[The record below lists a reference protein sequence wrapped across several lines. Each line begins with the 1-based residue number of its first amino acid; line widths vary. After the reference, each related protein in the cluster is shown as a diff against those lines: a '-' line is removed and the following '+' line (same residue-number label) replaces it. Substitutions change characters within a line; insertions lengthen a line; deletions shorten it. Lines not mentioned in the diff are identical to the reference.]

1 MEWKLFR
8 QLFLTLILFALSS
21 TAISAVYNL
30 SNLRKKKVQ
39 YLLEENQIDKLKIYL
54 EEGIKTPNLPTII
67 ARALK
72 KERKSLVD
80 FQKVLSGGAL
90 EIRALMKTKYNEY
103 YDLSRKDLGVVGYLN
118 KYNESLYLSYLSRQ
132 LSDKSRDDETD
143 SFTYLLLFIS
153 NRLEFKYDKAL
164 EIHSALSENIPLKKK
179 YASILKKFVE
189 SEYPNIKKGMIPPKF
204 EVLF

>member
-67 ARALK
+67 TRALK
-72 KERKSLVD
+72 KK
-80 FQKVLSGGAL
+80 
-90 EIRALMKTKYNEY
+90 
-103 YDLSRKDLGVVGYLN
+103 
-118 KYNESLYLSYLSRQ
+118 
-132 LSDKSRDDETD
+132 
-143 SFTYLLLFIS
+143 
-153 NRLEFKYDKAL
+153 
-164 EIHSALSENIPLKKK
+164 ENLWLIF
-179 YASILKKFVE
+179 KKF
-189 SEYPNIKKGMIPPKF
+189 
-204 EVLF
+204 